1 MATLGSPDRVLA
13 DDRGAAPV
21 ILNKGSFQKIWT
33 DLNAEFFYRIK
44 EQTASRY
51 DIRVLIA
58 AVFFI
63 VYLLIL
69 CVSQDLGR
77 LPKVSLILVWF
88 LLFLE
93 VLQTKFN
100 KSEKSAIVKTQAFSW
115 SFLTYVH
122 LLIGFSLRMLIG
134 FSLRV
139 FCGRWATNFVVAIY
153 SVALIFALSRSERHQ
168 NLLAASSLAI
178 DSACDFFSGTPN
190 NFIKWIEL
198 ILEPSKSDREPQQC
212 SWSEYGLKPQE
223 GYYIVPLSTLDAL
236 AGQSFEIILNLSV
249 YSPDQGDQDEGDDY
263 FDDYSVIHTTQPNL
277 LATLPAMPL
286 LRGSSKEGI
295 FIIPDQLQARCFGN
309 ATDLCDELL
318 SQNDVTT
325 YSVSQTNDYLLKVP
339 THLNSCSLHLAL
351 TERKDAWDKISYVP
365 TQVNLPLRP
374 TSFGKLFNWLVINFG
389 LSSNHSRFKN

>member
-33 DLNAEFFYRIK
+33 DLNAEFFYRIN

-122 LLIGFSLRMLIG
+122 LLDRKSFVWGKSVDFG
-134 FSLRV
+134 
-139 FCGRWATNFVVAIY
+139 GRRI
-153 SVALIFALSRSERHQ
+153 
-168 NLLAASSLAI
+168 
-178 DSACDFFSGTPN
+178 
-190 NFIKWIEL
+190 
-198 ILEPSKSDREPQQC
+198 
-212 SWSEYGLKPQE
+212 
-223 GYYIVPLSTLDAL
+223 
-236 AGQSFEIILNLSV
+236 
-249 YSPDQGDQDEGDDY
+249 
-263 FDDYSVIHTTQPNL
+263 
-277 LATLPAMPL
+277 
-286 LRGSSKEGI
+286 
-295 FIIPDQLQARCFGN
+295 
-309 ATDLCDELL
+309 
-318 SQNDVTT
+318 
-325 YSVSQTNDYLLKVP
+325 
-339 THLNSCSLHLAL
+339 
-351 TERKDAWDKISYVP
+351 
-365 TQVNLPLRP
+365 
-374 TSFGKLFNWLVINFG
+374 
-389 LSSNHSRFKN
+389 